1 MSSPFPASA
10 DLQKPVSV
18 FCGSSPG
25 KLPLFTKAAQAVGEA
40 LARANVPV
48 VYGGGRRG
56 IMGVVS
62 QSALTAGGYV
72 HGIVPNALVEGAAE
86 SPAASSAV
94 TAEANAQ
101 SKEGS
106 GEEIVKDETQEK
118 LTTQVVGTMH
128 ERKLA
133 MANLST
139 GGFIVLPGGYGTFEE
154 ALEMITWN
162 QLGIHRLPVIIL
174 NIGGFYTN
182 LYKQFESSV
191 QAGFVAEEN
200 LALLK
205 LVELEGGAEGEEG
218 RAEEWGAAALKALR
232 EWNLDSNAGL
242 KLDWSN
248 TSTPKANVSS
258 PTYVFSTLRYTSQQ
272 HAGNIALLET
282 HLERLREA
290 FTHFSTLEPA
300 RWGTWP
306 GDETLVTALNTA
318 LKQKDEQG
326 PHDSRVRWVVYPG
339 GKVEVQMPPAPKD
352 SGNLD
357 IPTEKSP
364 QLRPVVLDPQV
375 THIAREN
382 QSEKDYRLYKT
393 DQREMYDAVYARGG
407 QLSAEHPEVII
418 HNGTHLL
425 ETTTSN
431 IAILRSTEQRWITP
445 RIGSSTPLLNGV
457 LRRYLLEKGAIEVG
471 ELTLQ
476 DLDMVKK
483 GQARLIGFNGLRGIW
498 EGRIL

>member
-10 DLQKPVSV
+10 SLQKPVCV

-25 KLPLFTKAAQAVGEA
+25 KLPLFTKAAEAVGEA
-40 LARANVPV
+40 LARANVPL

-62 QSALTAGGYV
+62 QSALSAGGYV
-72 HGIVPNALVEGAAE
+72 HGIVPNALVQRAAE
-86 SPAASSAV
+86 SADAPS
-94 TAEANAQ
+94 AEASAQ

-106 GEEIVKDETQEK
+106 GEEIVKDDNQER
-118 LTTQVVGTMH
+118 LTTQIVRTMH

-133 MANLST
+133 MAQLST

-191 QAGFVAEEN
+191 RAGFVAEEN

-205 LVELEGGAEGEEG
+205 LVELEGGAEDEEG
-218 RAEEWGAAALKALR
+218 RAAQWGHAALKALE
-232 EWNLDSNAGL
+232 EWNLDSDAGL

-248 TSTPKANVSS
+248 KPSTSNVSS
-258 PTYVFSTLRYTSQQ
+258 PTYIFSTLRYTSKQ
-272 HAGNIALLET
+272 HAGIIPLLET
-282 HLERLREA
+282 HLQRLREA
-290 FTHFSTLEPA
+290 FTHFSTLDPA
-300 RWGTWP
+300 KWGAWP
-306 GDETLVTALNTA
+306 GDEVLVTALKSA
-318 LKQKDEQG
+318 VKQQDEQDPG
-326 PHDSRVRWVVYPG
+326 DFRVRWMVYPG

-352 SGNLD
+352 SVFSCD
-357 IPTEKSP
+357 IPPQKSS

-375 THIAREN
+375 SHIAHEG
-382 QSEKDYRLYKT
+382 QTEKDRRLYKT
-393 DQREMYDAVYARGG
+393 DQRGMYDAAYARGG
-407 QLSAEHPEVII
+407 QLSTEHPEVVI

-431 IAILRSTEQRWITP
+431 IAIQRPSEQRWITP
-445 RIGSSTPLLNGV
+445 RIGESTPLLNGV
-457 LRRYLLEKGAIEVG
+457 LRRYLLESDVIEEG
-471 ELTLQ
+471 SLTLE

-483 GQARLIGFNGLRGIW
+483 GEGRLIGFNGLRGIW
-498 EGRIL
+498 EGRIIRDV